1 MSGEAGGFGALLR
14 ARRQAGGLSQLE
26 LAEQSGLAVRT
37 ISDLER
43 GRTRWPYPDSLH
55 RLADALGLSGTAR
68 ADFTAAAGRRLG
80 PVAPVGRA
88 APAAGRAAAA
98 EREEPGG
105 REEPARR
112 AAAAAAARG
121 PVPRL
126 LPAAVPG
133 FVGRDGQVAAL
144 WKVLEQPGGTAVIAA
159 IGGTAGVGKTT
170 LAVHWAHQ
178 AAREFPDGQ
187 LFIDLRG
194 FDPSGA
200 PVRPV
205 DAVRVL
211 LDALEVRADRLPQT
225 EEAQLGLYRS
235 LLAGKRMLIVLD
247 NARDAAQ
254 VRPLLP
260 GAATC
265 RTIVTSRNRL
275 PGLTAIEAARPLM
288 LDVLTSD
295 EAHELLRQRLGEER
309 VAAEPDAAARIVAS
323 CEYLPLALSVI
334 AARAWARPELPLAN
348 VATALATSPALDAL
362 AAGGDPAADVRAAF
376 SWSFRQLDR
385 AAARVFRLA
394 SLHPGREFDAY
405 AVAALAGISAAEA
418 GRLLDLLAQACL
430 LRQTEPLRF
439 SLHDLLRSYARELAE
454 AHEDERERRA
464 AMTRLLD
471 YYLQAAAAAV
481 GTLYPAERYLLAGI
495 AAPAPVAVPALTAE
509 ADAAAWLEAERS
521 SLVAVTE
528 YAAGQGWP
536 RHATQLAA
544 LLFRHLDIRGH
555 YPDALAIHGSALRAA
570 RQAGD
575 QTAEGEAMRH
585 LAAVRMRQR
594 LYQEA
599 ADCYRQAVA
608 LCREAGAGAGEARAL
623 SSLGFV
629 EFLQG
634 RHADAIAHLRAALAI
649 DRELGNL
656 ASQAHT
662 LSNLGFI
669 ESRQGRY
676 QQAAE
681 YLRRAHGLFGEVGDR
696 IGQAHALGNLGDAEL
711 RAGRYQDAVGHLDQA
726 LALCRQAG
734 DRSNEADLLACLGD
748 AESRQ
753 GRYTDAAAHLNQALE
768 LCRQTGD
775 VSTQATVL
783 NSLGVMLLA
792 IGRVADARGR
802 HASAL
807 RAATQADEKYEQAR
821 AHDGLAAACHAAGE
835 QRKAGHHWKTAL
847 ALYTELGAPEADQV
861 RARLAGR
868 LASSTPREAGV

>member
-1 MSGEAGGFGALLR
+1 MSGEADGFGSLLR
-14 ARRQAGGLSQLE
+14 ARRQAAGLSQQE

-43 GRTRWPYPDSLH
+43 GRTRWPYRDSLY

-68 ADFTAAAGRRLG
+68 AEFTAAAGRRLG
-80 PVAPVGRA
+80 PAARAEAGGR
-88 APAAGRAAAA
+88 
-98 EREEPGG
+98 PGG
-105 REEPARR
+105 REALADREAAVPA
-112 AAAAAAARG
+112 G
-121 PVPRL
+121 HSPVPRL

-133 FVGRDGQVAAL
+133 FVGRGGQVAAL
-144 WKVLEQPGGTAVIAA
+144 WQVLDQPGGTAVIAA

-187 LFIDLRG
+187 LFIDLHG

-200 PVRPV
+200 PVRPA

-275 PGLTAIEAARPLM
+275 TGLTAIEAARPLM

-309 VAAEPDAAARIVAS
+309 VAAEPGAVARIVAS
-323 CEYLPLALSVI
+323 CEHLPLALSVI

-348 VATALATSPALDAL
+348 VATALATNPALDAL

-376 SWSFRQLDR
+376 SWSFRQLDT

-394 SLHPGREFDAY
+394 SLHPGRDFDAY
-405 AVAALAGISAAEA
+405 AVAALAGIAADEA
-418 GRLLDLLAQACL
+418 GRLLELLAQACL
-430 LRQTEPLRF
+430 LRQTGPLRYG
-439 SLHDLLRSYARELAE
+439 LHDLLRSYARELAE
-454 AHEDERERRA
+454 AREDEQQRRA

-471 YYLQAAAAAV
+471 YYLHAAGAAV
-481 GTLYPAERYLLAGI
+481 GTLYPAERILLAEI
-495 AAPAPVAVPALTAE
+495 VAPPPVSVPALTADT
-509 ADAAAWLEAERS
+509 DAAAWLDAERES
-521 SLVAVTE
+521 MVA
-528 YAAGQGWP
+528 AAGHAAAHGWL

-544 LLFRHLDIRGH
+544 LLFRYLDIGGH

-570 RQAGD
+570 REAGD
-575 QTAEGEAMRH
+575 QAAEGDAMRH
-585 LAAVRMRQR
+585 LGSVRMRQR
-594 LYQEA
+594 LYREA
-599 ADCYRQAVA
+599 VDCYRQAVA
-608 LCREAGAGAGEARAL
+608 LSREAGAGAGEARSL
-623 SSLGFV
+623 SSLGFI

-634 RHADAIAHLRAALAI
+634 HHADATAHLRQALAM
-649 DRELGNL
+649 DRELGSQ
-656 ASQAHT
+656 AAQAHT
-662 LSNLGFI
+662 LSSLGFI

-676 QQAAE
+676 PQAAE
-681 YLRRAHGLFGEVGDR
+681 YLRLAYDLFRDVGDR

-711 RAGRYQDAVGHLDQA
+711 REGRYQDAVGHLDQA

-753 GRYTDAAAHLNQALE
+753 GRYQDAVGHLDQALA

-783 NSLGVMLLA
+783 NTLGKVLLA
-792 IGRVADARGR
+792 VGRIADARGR

-807 RAATQADEKYEQAR
+807 SAATKANERYELAR

-835 QRKAGHHWKTAL
+835 QRKAGQHWKAAL
-847 ALYTELGAPEADQV
+847 ALYAELGAPEAEKV

-868 LASSTPREAGV
+868 LARAADRVDGG